1 MRSARWRRPEG
12 RSSSPPRGRSPPV
25 RPGARSSTPSA
36 PGGTSSPQSWRRRE
50 RRWPGGGV
58 TASVREAEPLRGLTI
73 DIPVRFAEC
82 DPYGVVW
89 HGHYVL
95 YLEHAREA
103 LTGKFGFTAARALEM
118 GYRVPVTR
126 MELKYRLPARPDQ
139 TIRVTTRLRAPS
151 VARFVMD
158 YEIRDEPGRLL
169 ASAVTEQVVVNAQG
183 ELLLTLPSGL
193 RALCA
198 SILEYQDTLDAASR

>member
-1 MRSARWRRPEG
+1 
-12 RSSSPPRGRSPPV
+12 
-25 RPGARSSTPSA
+25 
-36 PGGTSSPQSWRRRE
+36 
-50 RRWPGGGV
+50 V
-58 TASVREAEPLRGLTI
+58 TASVRETEPLRGLTI

-103 LTGKFGFTAARALEM
+103 LTGRFGFTAARALEM
-118 GYRVPVTR
+118 GYRLPVTR
-126 MELKYRLPARPDQ
+126 MEVKYRLPARPDQ
-139 TIRVTTRLRAPS
+139 TIRVTARLREPS
-151 VARFVMD
+151 VARFVVD

-193 RALCA
+193 RALSA
-198 SILEYQDTLDAASR
+198 SILEFQESLEAAKR

>member
-1 MRSARWRRPEG
+1 
-12 RSSSPPRGRSPPV
+12 
-25 RPGARSSTPSA
+25 
-36 PGGTSSPQSWRRRE
+36 
-50 RRWPGGGV
+50 V
-58 TASVREAEPLRGLTI
+58 TASVRETEPLRGLTI

-103 LTGKFGFTAARALEM
+103 LTGRFGFTAARALEM
-118 GYRVPVTR
+118 GYRLPVTR
-126 MELKYRLPARPDQ
+126 MEVKYRLPARPDQ
-139 TIRVTTRLRAPS
+139 TIRVTARLRKPS
-151 VARFVMD
+151 VARFVVD

-193 RALCA
+193 RALSA
-198 SILEYQDTLDAASR
+198 SILEFQESLEAAKR

>member
-1 MRSARWRRPEG
+1 M
-12 RSSSPPRGRSPPV
+12 
-25 RPGARSSTPSA
+25 
-36 PGGTSSPQSWRRRE
+36 
-50 RRWPGGGV
+50 
-58 TASVREAEPLRGLTI
+58 TASVRETEPLRGLTI
-73 DIPVRFAEC
+73 DIPIRFAEC

-103 LTGKFGFTAARALEM
+103 LTGRFGFTAARALEM
-118 GYRVPVTR
+118 GYRLPVTR
-126 MELKYRLPARPDQ
+126 MEVKYRLPARPDQ
-139 TIRVTTRLRAPS
+139 TIRVTARLREPS
-151 VARFVMD
+151 VARFVVD

-193 RALCA
+193 RALSA
-198 SILEYQDTLDAASR
+198 SILEFQESLEAAKR

>member
-1 MRSARWRRPEG
+1 MSAVRAT
-12 RSSSPPRGRSPPV
+12 PPLVGM
-25 RPGARSSTPSA
+25 TL
-36 PGGTSSPQSWRRRE
+36 E
-50 RRWPGGGV
+50 
-58 TASVREAEPLRGLTI
+58 
-73 DIPVRFAEC
+73 IPVRFAEC

-103 LTGKFGFTAARALEM
+103 LTGRFGFSAARALEM

-126 MELKYRLPARPDQ
+126 MELRYRAPARPDQ
-139 TIRVTTRLRAPS
+139 KIRVTARLRSPT

-158 YEIRDEPGRLL
+158 YEVRSETGDLL
-169 ASAVTEQVVVNAQG
+169 VSAETEQVVVNASG

-193 RALCA
+193 RALCT
-198 SILEYQDTLDAASR
+198 SILEYQDSLESAAR